1 MWESVDLDLL
11 QEATL
16 ETLHMVG
23 ISTLMTAV
31 LGIPLGVLLVV
42 TDRGYFW
49 ENLVFQR
56 ILAFVVNIFRA
67 VPFIILVLFLFPVA
81 KLLVETTL
89 GPTAATIPLIAGAA
103 PFYARMVETAIRD
116 IDRGVIEAA
125 QAMGASRLTIICKVL
140 IPEAFPS
147 IVSGLTVT
155 CVSLISFSAMAGIV
169 GAGGLGDTAY
179 RFGFQAF
186 NDAMLYSCGILL
198 VVLVQLVRG
207 CGGAGLP
214 VPWIKDLKEVKWDE
228 KVLGFACQ
236 CAGCGIGSRLRQPKQ
251 GKYACGRSH
260 AGSACGNFGACRTAI
275 GKTRRGKLGNQSVY
289 GLCFAQ

>member
-1 MWESVDLDLL
+1 MWESVDFDLL

-81 KLLVETTL
+81 KLLVGTTL

-198 VVLVQLVRG
+198 VVLVQLVQAVG
-207 CGGAGLP
+207 D
-214 VPWIKDLKEVKWDE
+214 WIARALDK
-228 KVLGFACQ
+228 
-236 CAGCGIGSRLRQPKQ
+236 
-251 GKYACGRSH
+251 RS
-260 AGSACGNFGACRTAI
+260 
-275 GKTRRGKLGNQSVY
+275 
-289 GLCFAQ
+289 

>member
-1 MWESVDLDLL
+1 MWEAIDYDLL
-11 QEATL
+11 WTATG
-16 ETLHMVG
+16 ETLYMVG
-23 ISTLMTAV
+23 ISILFTAL

-49 ENLVFQR
+49 QNLVCQR
-56 ILAFVVNIFRA
+56 IVAFIINIFRA

-81 KLLVETTL
+81 KLLVGTTL

-116 IDRGVIEAA
+116 IDKGVIEAA
-125 QAMGASRLTIICKVL
+125 QSMGASRLTIICKVL
-140 IPEAFPS
+140 LPESLPA

-186 NDAMLYSCGILL
+186 NDGMLYSCGILL
-198 VVLVQLVRG
+198 ILLVQVVQV
-207 CGGAGLP
+207 AGDR
-214 VPWIKDLKEVKWDE
+214 V
-228 KVLGFACQ
+228 
-236 CAGCGIGSRLRQPKQ
+236 SRTLDKR
-251 GKYACGRSH
+251 
-260 AGSACGNFGACRTAI
+260 
-275 GKTRRGKLGNQSVY
+275 
-289 GLCFAQ
+289 